1 MKRSKKIIIYL
12 SIAIVLIVMLS
23 LFYYSM
29 HATILEFFFEN
40 DQKIL
45 EQATSASGDQAQIMV
60 DLANKQMAKQQADTE
75 IRLDEQANI
84 SIFKELRGNKATVK
98 AIPEKTDE
106 DPSSVIASNKERVKP
121 NLVQNGFVVVDC
133 ETGGVVA
140 CPHGEVLSGTSP
152 MFYKDEKSAFL
163 VGRCSDL
170 SIDVKTFCP
179 EVITTP

>member
-1 MKRSKKIIIYL
+1 
-12 SIAIVLIVMLS
+12 MLS

-29 HATILEFFFEN
+29 HAKILEYFFEN

-45 EQATSASGDQAQIMV
+45 EQSTSASGDQAKIMI

-75 IRLDEQANI
+75 VREDEQAST
-84 SIFKELRGNKATVK
+84 SIFKELSGNKATVK
-98 AIPEKTDE
+98 VVPDKTDE
-106 DPSSVIASNKERVKP
+106 ISSAATTSNKEP
-121 NLVQNGFVVVDC
+121 NKHNRVQNGFVVVDC

-140 CPHGEVLSGTSP
+140 CPHGDVLSGTSP

-163 VGRCSDL
+163 VGRCADL

-179 EVITTP
+179 EATTTP